1 MNSMRTLLISFCCVI
16 VLFGSTCNVSAEITN
31 RLVAFINND
40 VITLYELEKKIG
52 EMTGKTS
59 DDIKAQDEQQ
69 YIEIRREILEELI
82 NEKIAQAKIQELG
95 LKITEGEI
103 DSYIENIKTANQFTQ
118 EEFMDQLKT
127 QGLTYERFREKV
139 KEDLE
144 RSQLIDYEVKSKT
157 IVREE
162 QIIKYYQEH
171 MEDYKTEGQVYLA
184 GIFLMQNATDNEEK
198 STELTKKVALI
209 LSRLK
214 KGEDFG
220 ILAREFSQGPGAEE
234 GGDLG
239 AFKTSQIDK
248 DLADIVEKLPEGG
261 ISDPIKRER
270 NIQIIK
276 LIKRDEGQIQPFEE
290 VRDKIYEKLYSEEI
304 NTRYTSWLKE
314 LRENSFTKIV
324 F

>member
-1 MNSMRTLLISFCCVI
+1 MRTLLISFFCVI
-16 VLFGSTCNVSAEITN
+16 ALFGSTCNVSAEITN

-82 NEKIAQAKIQELG
+82 NEKVAQTKIQELG
-95 LKITEGEI
+95 IKITEGEI
-103 DSYIENIKTANQFTQ
+103 DSYIEDIKTANQFTQ
-118 EEFMDQLKT
+118 EELIDQLKT

-139 KEDLE
+139 KEDQE
-144 RSQLIDYEVKSKT
+144 RDQLINYEVKSKT
-157 IVREE
+157 IVMED
-162 QIIKYYQEH
+162 QVIKYYQEH
-171 MEDYKTEGQVYLA
+171 MEDYKTEGEVYLA
-184 GIFLMQNATDNEEK
+184 GIFLMQNDPDNDEE
-198 STELTKKVALI
+198 SAELIKKAELI

-214 KGEDFG
+214 KGEDFS
-220 ILAREFSQGPGAEE
+220 ILAKEFSQGPGAEE

-239 AFKTSQIDK
+239 AFKISQIDK
-248 DLADIVEKLPEGG
+248 DRLDILDKLPEGG
-261 ISDPIKRER
+261 VSDLIKKED

-276 LIKRDEGQIQPFEE
+276 LIKRAGGEIRPIEE
-290 VRDKIYEKLYSEEI
+290 VRDEIYEKLYSEEI
-304 NTRYTSWLKE
+304 NSRYTSWLKE

>member
-1 MNSMRTLLISFCCVI
+1 MRTLLISFCCVI

-198 STELTKKVALI
+198 SSELTKKVELI

-261 ISDPIKRER
+261 ISDPIKRES

>member
-1 MNSMRTLLISFCCVI
+1 MRTLLISFCCVI

-198 STELTKKVALI
+198 STELTKKVELI

-261 ISDPIKRER
+261 ISDPIKRES